1 MSHNTRASTT
11 SPSATNP
18 YLTLL
23 SASLDRSR
31 ERFDRALAGVS
42 VEQAN
47 ARPVDALAPRIDSL
61 TWLTWHTARA
71 IDLQVSNLAGREP
84 LWTAEG
90 FTSCFAL
97 PLPDDTPDWRHSPAE
112 SAAVRVDDLSLLTD
126 YLDAAYALARTYL
139 CTLDPSALDD
149 VVDRAW
155 DPPVTR
161 GVRLA
166 SIVDDAAQHSGQAV
180 YARRL
185 LGLAG

>member
-1 MSHNTRASTT
+1 MNQSARPSTT
-11 SPSATNP
+11 SPSTASP
-18 YLTLL
+18 FLTLL
-23 SASLDRSR
+23 SSCLDRSR

-42 VEQAN
+42 AEQAN

-71 IDLQVSNLAGREP
+71 IDLQVSALAGSEP
-84 LWTAEG
+84 LWTSEG
-90 FTSCFAL
+90 FTHRFAL
-97 PLPDDTPDWRHSPAE
+97 PLPDDTEDWRHSPAE
-112 SAAVRVDDLSLLTD
+112 SSAVRVDDLGLLTD
-126 YLDAAYALARTYL
+126 YLDAAYALLRSYL
-139 CTLDPSALDD
+139 SALDPSTLDD
-149 VVDRAW
+149 VVDRTW

-166 SIVDDAAQHSGQAV
+166 SIIDDTAQHSGQAV